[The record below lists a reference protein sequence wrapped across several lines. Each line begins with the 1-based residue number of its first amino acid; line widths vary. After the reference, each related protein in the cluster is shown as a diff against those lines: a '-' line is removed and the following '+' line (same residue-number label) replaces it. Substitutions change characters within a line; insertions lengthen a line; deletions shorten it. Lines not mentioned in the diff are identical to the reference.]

1 MRFYFLAD
9 FINVSLKG
17 TVTQDFPHFF
27 VLVFRFREDI
37 RTKRGHAENFEGF
50 SQILMEKSD
59 KKKLLGC
66 INTPISNY
74 LKI

>member
-9 FINVSLKG
+9 FINVRLKG

-50 SQILMEKSD
+50 SHILMEKSD
-59 KKKLLGC
+59 KKSYLGAF
-66 INTPISNY
+66 THPIA
-74 LKI
+74 II